1 LITSTKNQL
10 VKQLRSL
17 GESAKERREQ
27 GLFLV
32 EGTHAL
38 TEAIAT
44 AYPLSIVCCTEKWI
58 ATHPDLYEQMESIE
72 NIERLEVVSEEV
84 LQAIATT
91 KNPDGAIAAALLPS
105 REVAQIKN
113 LGLALE
119 TIQDPANIGAIVRSA
134 VAVGIDGMLVSSDS
148 VDLTNPKI
156 IRATAGQWFRCTMQ
170 TSTDI
175 ADDIRQLRSQGI
187 KVIATL
193 ANAPKTYWDY
203 DFRQPTL
210 ILLGNEGNG
219 LSPELIA
226 LADESVSIPQS
237 DRVES
242 LNVAICAA
250 LLLYE
255 AKRQR
260 LDRNGESGKTQ
271 L

>member
-1 LITSTKNQL
+1 LLTSTKNPL

-17 GESAKERREQ
+17 GESAKDRKEQ

-38 TEAIAT
+38 IEAIAT

-58 ATHPDLYEQMESIE
+58 AVNPDLYELIE
-72 NIERLEVVSEEV
+72 LIDEIERLEIVSEEV

-91 KNPDGAIAAALLPS
+91 KNPDGAIAAAFMPS
-105 REVAQIKN
+105 REVAKITS

-119 TIQDPANIGAIVRSA
+119 TIQDPGNIGAIVRSA

-156 IRATAGQWFRCTMQ
+156 IRATAGQWFRCAMQ

-175 ADDIRQLRSQGI
+175 ADDIRKLQAQGVKAI
-187 KVIATL
+187 
-193 ANAPKTYWDY
+193 
-203 DFRQPTL
+203 DFKQPTL

-219 LSPELIA
+219 LSPELIE
-226 LADESVSIPQS
+226 LADEAVSIPQS

-260 LDRNGESGKTQ
+260 S
-271 L
+271 

>member
-1 LITSTKNQL
+1 LLTSTRNPL

-17 GESAKERREQ
+17 GESAKNRKEQ

-38 TEAIAT
+38 IEAIT
-44 AYPLSIVCCTEKWI
+44 TSYPLSIVCCTEKWI
-58 ATHPDLYEQMESIE
+58 AANPNLYQQIE
-72 NIERLEVVSEEV
+72 TAVDEIERLEIVAEEV

-91 KNPDGAIAAALLPS
+91 KNPDGIIAAALLPS
-105 REVAQIKN
+105 HEVAPIHT

-119 TIQDPANIGAIVRSA
+119 TIQDPGNMGAMIRSA
-134 VAVGIDGMLVSSDS
+134 VAVGIDGMVVSSDS

-156 IRATAGQWFRCTMQ
+156 IRATAGQWFRCPMQ
-170 TSTDI
+170 TSTNI
-175 ADDIRQLRSQGI
+175 ADDIRKLQAQGV
-187 KVIATL
+187 KAIATL
-193 ANAPKTYWDY
+193 ANARQTYWDY
-203 DFRQPTL
+203 DFTQPTL

-219 LSPELIA
+219 LSQELIE
-226 LADESVSIPQS
+226 LADEAVAIPQS

-242 LNVAICAA
+242 LNVAICAS

-260 LDRNGESGKTQ
+260 EMGKK
-271 L
+271 

>member
-1 LITSTKNQL
+1 
-10 VKQLRSL
+10 
-17 GESAKERREQ
+17 
-27 GLFLV
+27 
-32 EGTHAL
+32 
-38 TEAIAT
+38 
-44 AYPLSIVCCTEKWI
+44 
-58 ATHPDLYEQMESIE
+58 M
-72 NIERLEVVSEEV
+72 
-84 LQAIATT
+84 LQTISTT
-91 KNPDGAIAAALLPS
+91 KNPDGVIAAALMPS
-105 REVAQIKN
+105 RKIAQIQS

-119 TIQDPANIGAIVRSA
+119 TIQDPGNMGAIVRSA

-156 IRATAGQWFRCTMQ
+156 IRATAGQWFRCAMQ

-175 ADDIRQLRSQGI
+175 ANDIRKLQAQGV

-203 DFRQPTL
+203 DFTQPTL

-219 LSPELIA
+219 LSQELIE
-226 LADESVSIPQS
+226 LADEAVSIPQS

-260 LDRNGESGKTQ
+260 S
-271 L
+271 